1 MLSTALLVNG
11 KNEMVTLL
19 LLRMGIFPAK
29 AQRRQVRNLF
39 LLPWRLGAFA
49 GYSGFQLT
57 LCQAMPCSEFR
68 TGQNLS
74 AVVVAGGRKKKL
86 EQRP

>member
-1 MLSTALLVNG
+1 MSSAKHLRRHHMPSTALLVNG

-39 LLPWRLGAFA
+39 LLPLRLGAFA
-49 GYSGFQLT
+49 GDIPDFS
-57 LCQAMPCSEFR
+57 
-68 TGQNLS
+68 
-74 AVVVAGGRKKKL
+74 
-86 EQRP
+86 